1 MKKQLSKRAQEA
13 VDLMA
18 QDKCAKEVAAI
29 MGIGWDGVNN
39 YLRKARHIYGCKTT
53 HGLLLKIERERH
65 NNGSKG

>member
-39 YLRKARHIYGCKTT
+39 
-53 HGLLLKIERERH
+53 
-65 NNGSKG
+65 